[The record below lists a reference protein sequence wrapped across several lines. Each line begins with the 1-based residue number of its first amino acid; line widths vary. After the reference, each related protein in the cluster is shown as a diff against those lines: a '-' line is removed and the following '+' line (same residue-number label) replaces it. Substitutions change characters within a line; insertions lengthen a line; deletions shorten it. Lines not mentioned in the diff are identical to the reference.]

1 MQIKPIIAV
10 TMGDPA
16 GIGPEIIH
24 SVFSDHSIYDS
35 CRPLVLGDLKILEHV
50 KKYTN
55 SDLSFNEISQPD
67 EGLYNRGSIDII
79 NITGSDIVKPGE
91 PTKLSGKAMIDYIEF
106 AIDLTKNN
114 KVSAMVTCPIN
125 KAAMQLA
132 QSEFHGH
139 TELLA
144 NRTKTDKYAMM
155 LTGETLKVVLVT
167 IHIPLKEVVEMLTTE
182 KILETITITNDSLIE
197 RFGIEKP
204 SIAVAGLNPHAGEEG
219 LFGDEEEKIIEPA
232 VTAAKNKGIDVNGPY
247 PPDTVYYNASKGEFD
262 AVISMYHD
270 QGLIPFKMIHFSD
283 GVNTTLGLPII
294 RTSVD
299 HGTAYDITGRGI
311 ADHRSLKEAIIMA
324 STQATNSNKIL

>member
-1 MQIKPIIAV
+1 MQTKPIVAV

-24 SVFSDHSIYDS
+24 SVFSDQSIYDI
-35 CRPLVLGDLKILEHV
+35 CRPLVIGDLKILEHA
-50 KKYTN
+50 KKYIK
-55 SDLSFNEISQPD
+55 SDLTFNKISDPD
-67 EGLYNRGSIDII
+67 DGIYNQGSIDII
-79 NITGSDIVKPGE
+79 NIEGSDIVRPGE
-91 PTKLSGKAMIDYIEF
+91 PTELSGRAMIDYIEY
-106 AIDLTKNN
+106 AIDLTQSK
-114 KVSAMVTCPIN
+114 KVSAMVTSPIN

-144 NRTKTDKYAMM
+144 SRTKTEKYAMM

-167 IHIPLKEVVEMLTTE
+167 IHIPFREVIKKLTTD
-182 KILETITITNDSLIE
+182 KIIETILITNDSLIN

-204 SIAVAGLNPHAGEEG
+204 SIAVAGLNPHAGEDG

-232 VTAAKNKGIDVNGPY
+232 VKFTKNKGINVKGPY
-247 PPDTVYYNASKGEFD
+247 PPDTVYYNASNGAFD

-299 HGTAYDITGRGI
+299 HGTAYDITGRGV
-311 ADHRSLKEAIIMA
+311 ADHKSLKEAINMA
-324 STQATNSNKIL
+324 SIQAINSK